1 MKSAPGQAQPKK
13 VAPDSTF
20 PLRLSPCKNLRY
32 LLTPP
37 RDVVDQRDL
46 HSDWSRAF
54 CAGKI
59 ENQRTRE
66 PDFSQK
72 CSFCRIINSIAPYQ
86 STKDRSID

>member
-20 PLRLSPCKNLRY
+20 PLRLSPYKNLRY

-37 RDVVDQRDL
+37 KDVVDQRDL
-46 HSDWSRAF
+46 HSDWLRAF
-54 CAGKI
+54 CAEKI
-59 ENQRTRE
+59 ENQRTRK

-72 CSFCRIINSIAPYQ
+72 CSFCRIINSIAPHQ